1 MSGSVPDSTEPAA
14 LADLSAFCAADR
26 GSQPA
31 AGIEWLIE
39 RLHGLAL
46 YRRCERTAWFSTGIE
61 ALIGVAA
68 DHLAAEPGRY
78 DALIHP
84 DDARSVG
91 ARLRSWREAGG
102 VGMLVQRYRVGRR
115 DGSWV
120 WLEDRAIEV
129 ASAGGAKSLAGTL
142 EDVTR
147 ARETEEVARH
157 SEERNSALI
166 AALPDLIFLLD
177 REGRYLDYHAAPGA
191 RLYVPPEEFLGRRV
205 REVFQGV
212 DVSLHERLRER
223 TFETG
228 QMQMYEYEIGP
239 AEDLRHYEVRM
250 VPCGADR
257 VLSIVRDITHRKR
270 AQQAYLEALE
280 RQRLILSELDHR
292 LRNNLASLVSLID
305 LTVQEEGRSVE
316 SFAALLRS
324 RVQAMASVHS
334 LLSRAHGS
342 SARLSDLVRAIT
354 PPDLAARVDATGPAV
369 RLNPRQAV
377 ALAMVLQELFFNSTK
392 YGSLR
397 VAQGRVAVDWQRL
410 ETSPSALGSLEMCW
424 REQGG
429 PSPDRSPR
437 LGAGTSLLTGLVS
450 TELNG
455 RIDLSYPAEGA
466 SHRLT
471 IALQPA

>member
-1 MSGSVPDSTEPAA
+1 MSGPAPDASAPAA
-14 LADLSAFCAADR
+14 PDDLSASCGAVR
-26 GSQPA
+26 GSPP
-31 AGIEWLIE
+31 EDVERLIE

-46 YRRCERTAWFSTGIE
+46 YRRCDGAAWFSPAIE
-61 ALIGVAA
+61 GLIGIAPA
-68 DHLAAEPGRY
+68 DLAAEPGRY
-78 DALIHP
+78 ASLIHVEDLP
-84 DDARSVG
+84 SVS
-91 ARLRSWREAGG
+91 ARLASWREAGG
-102 VGMLVQRYRVGRR
+102 VGVFVQRYRARR
-115 DGSWV
+115 SDGSWV

-129 ASAGGAKSLAGTL
+129 ASTGGAKSLAGTL

-205 REVFQGV
+205 RDVFQGV

-228 QMQMYEYEIGP
+228 QMQLYEYEIGP

-324 RVQAMASVHS
+324 RVQAMAGVHS
-334 LLSRAHGS
+334 LLSRTHGS

-354 PPDLAARVDATGPAV
+354 PPDQAARVDAAGPAV
-369 RLNPRQAV
+369 RLNPRQAA
-377 ALAMVLQELFFNSTK
+377 ALAMVLQELFFNSMK
-392 YGSLR
+392 YGSLST
-397 VAQGRVAVDWQRL
+397 AQGRVAVEWQPMEAPAPATGHL
-410 ETSPSALGSLEMCW
+410 ELCW
-424 REQGG
+424 RETGG
-429 PSPDRSPR
+429 RSPDRSPR

-450 TELNG
+450 TELRG
-455 RIDLSYPAEGA
+455 RIDLAYSAEGA
-466 SHRLT
+466 NHRLT
-471 IALQPA
+471 IVLQPA